1 MREGSL
7 GQRSPTFVTWL
18 WGRKNWAKRCVSTQ
32 VIGIIGSSI
41 ELQCSYPEAE
51 SLNYSRNRILWQIKD
66 RFSCFVAGY
75 FPNENMEKYQCQEF
89 KQRTLLNEPK
99 QGSASLQLSNIRI
112 ADEFIYQCIIQKN
125 INGQFKLIHNES
137 ISLKVAANY
146 SKPVITGPVQLG
158 EEVMFMCNSSH
169 GYPEQRLYWRSEI
182 NNSTMNITVQF
193 TKELDGTF
201 SVFSTLKMKVA
212 SDMKLRCT
220 IEHKQLHQNITT
232 TSKHPDSFIPSFL
245 IIITFPT
252 AIQFFS
258 ALLALQFLFYLGKV
272 TFWIYS
278 AQHPIYFPMSRHSN
292 FSRRLGLER

>member
-1 MREGSL
+1 MMYPNRLVSVYATFGL
-7 GQRSPTFVTWL
+7 LVLFLWVWRSAETE
-18 WGRKNWAKRCVSTQ
+18 

-41 ELQCSYPEAE
+41 ELQCCYPEAE
-51 SLNYSRNRILWQIKD
+51 SLNYNRNRILWQIKD

-75 FPNENMEKYQCQEF
+75 FPNENMEKYQCEEF
-89 KQRTLLNEPK
+89 KRRTLLNEPK

-112 ADEFIYQCIIQKN
+112 ADEFIYQCVIQKN

-158 EEVMFMCNSSH
+158 EEMMFMCNSSH
-169 GYPEQRLYWRSEI
+169 GYPEQRLYWRNEI
-182 NNSTMNITVQF
+182 DNSTMNITVQF

-212 SDMKLRCT
+212 SDTKLRCT

-232 TSKHPDSFIPSFL
+232 TTPVEVPE
-245 IIITFPT
+245 
-252 AIQFFS
+252 
-258 ALLALQFLFYLGKV
+258 LLHKV
-272 TFWIYS
+272 D
-278 AQHPIYFPMSRHSN
+278 R
-292 FSRRLGLER
+292 